1 MADPPIVAPMSES
14 TVASQ
19 ISINHMS
26 PAPTTTRSSRSWPVS
41 KHCGP
46 SRWWSSTP
54 HLREHGVAV
63 QRPLVVTPGT
73 RTPRPPLPL
82 TASGAA
88 PFRARG
94 AAVRATLA
102 TWACLHHRHR
112 PARVRRHRHHRHQG
126 SRPPPPGAVATAP
139 GYPPYGY
146 GAPPVGGERA
156 GFGIRLGGYLLDGL
170 LYGLLIAAFVIPGVI
185 MGVAAFD
192 GCEMEREH
200 RRTRLP
206 GGQARRSADRW
217 GHRARRGR
225 LVDRGVHLPARLG
238 KTGQTWGR
246 RIVGIKVIGETTG
259 EPIGFGRALGR
270 QLFAAFI
277 SGQIFY
283 LGYLWMLWDDK
294 KQTWHDKVVSSIV
307 VKV

>member
-1 MADPPIVAPMSES
+1 MGMPPPPPPPG
-14 TVASQ
+14 Q
-19 ISINHMS
+19 
-26 PAPTTTRSSRSWPVS
+26 
-41 KHCGP
+41 G
-46 SRWWSSTP
+46 STP
-54 HLREHGVAV
+54 PPPPPPGVG
-63 QRPLVVTPGT
+63 TP
-73 RTPRPPLPL
+73 
-82 TASGAA
+82 
-88 PFRARG
+88 
-94 AAVRATLA
+94 
-102 TWACLHHRHR
+102 
-112 PARVRRHRHHRHQG
+112 
-126 SRPPPPGAVATAP
+126 PPPPGAVATAP

-192 GCEMEREH
+192 GCTWNENTEEIICPAGKPDGALIAAAIALAVIGWLIVAFIYLRA
-200 RRTRLP
+200 L
-206 GGQARRSADRW
+206 GRS
-217 GHRARRGR
+217 
-225 LVDRGVHLPARLG
+225 
-238 KTGQTWGR
+238 GQTWGR

-294 KQTWHDKVVSSIV
+294 KQTWHDKVVRSIV